1 MINID
6 QPQVFI
12 GFGWTCLK
20 QVVLARHVQLTQ
32 EVEEDAA
39 GDTLTELGDSRIQH
53 GVLNL
58 VQSHILGFAI
68 QEPPKKQLIVVPIDS
83 TCEVDWPRKI
93 SSKSRINPSIQT
105 IRQALAKGFLVDFG
119 EVQGTHQ
126 QFWRG
131 RLATHHR
138 LCGQIDVRRWSNFLQ
153 SQGKAKNRSY
163 IAGPRSFVN
172 IRVPLIFEINLMTF
186 GPVKNIYLLKSKNLS
201 SSGILYIHLDGN
213 WMTIPMCKIHHVT
226 WPFRWCKRSWVN
238 SHRGSSIL
246 FSHLSLW
253 MRCKVQIR
261 FNAPNSNMPVKEG
274 HMSRPISCSDHS
286 SHEIASED
294 PREGFGVRIYTLS
307 MWADVSHFLPNI
319 TEALIPYSWIYYY
332 IIQFNPTET

>member
-58 VQSHILGFAI
+58 VQSHI
-68 QEPPKKQLIVVPIDS
+68 
-83 TCEVDWPRKI
+83 
-93 SSKSRINPSIQT
+93 QT
-105 IRQALAKGFLVDFG
+105 VGKALAQGVLADFG

-126 QFWRG
+126 QFWSG

-153 SQGKAKNRSY
+153 GVCECKNKNRKSTGLSKKITLIKY
-163 IAGPRSFVN
+163 IDTNYRMQHNETIIDYYFSA
-172 IRVPLIFEINLMTF
+172 IF
-186 GPVKNIYLLKSKNLS
+186 
-201 SSGILYIHLDGN
+201 
-213 WMTIPMCKIHHVT
+213 
-226 WPFRWCKRSWVN
+226 
-238 SHRGSSIL
+238 
-246 FSHLSLW
+246 FSCLSL
-253 MRCKVQIR
+253 
-261 FNAPNSNMPVKEG
+261 
-274 HMSRPISCSDHS
+274 
-286 SHEIASED
+286 
-294 PREGFGVRIYTLS
+294 
-307 MWADVSHFLPNI
+307 
-319 TEALIPYSWIYYY
+319 
-332 IIQFNPTET
+332 